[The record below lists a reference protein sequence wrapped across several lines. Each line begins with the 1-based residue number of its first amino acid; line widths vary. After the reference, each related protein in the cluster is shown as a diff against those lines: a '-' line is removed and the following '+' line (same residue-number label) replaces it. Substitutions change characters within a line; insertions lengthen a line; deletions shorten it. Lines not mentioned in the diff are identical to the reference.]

1 MKQSFPALED
11 EKASAS
17 AVEQFATSSDRNR
30 ARKLTQKCDLHLL
43 PPLFLIWFFPFIDR
57 INIGNARIQG
67 LEKDLHLTGN
77 QFNIALVVFFIP
89 FIILEAPSNLGMK
102 RVSPRIWLSGQTLLL
117 GLFTICQ
124 GVVTTY
130 GGLIAMRVFVGT
142 FETGLIPG
150 TVFLLSAYYPRFQ
163 LQWRLSVLMC
173 STALAS
179 AFGGL
184 LAYAIAG
191 MAGTDGYNGWRWI
204 FIIEGLISVV
214 IGLYCLF
221 SVPNWPEKATFLNDD
236 ERLLLKTRIFE
247 GASQARMDRL
257 DAKAIK
263 RSLSDWKIWLR

>member
-1 MKQSFPALED
+1 MSSPPALENEKLPVSTIEHTPTLADD
-11 EKASAS
+11 ERAS
-17 AVEQFATSSDRNR
+17 
-30 ARKLTQKCDLHLL
+30 KLTRKCDLHLL

-67 LEKDLHLTGN
+67 LEKDLHMTGS
-77 QFNIALVVFFIP
+77 QFNVALVVFFIP

-102 RVSPRIWLSGQTLLL
+102 RVSPRLWLGGQTLLL
-117 GLFTICQ
+117 GMFTICQ
-124 GVVTTY
+124 GVVKTY
-130 GGLIAMRVFVGT
+130 GGLIAMRVLVGT
-142 FETGLIPG
+142 FEAGLIPG
-150 TVFLLSAYYPRFQ
+150 TVFLLAAYYPRFQ

-191 MAGTDGYNGWRWI
+191 MAGTDGYLGWRWI
-204 FIIEGLISVV
+204 FIIEGVISVA
-214 IGLYCLF
+214 IGLFCLF
-221 SVPNWPEKATFLNDD
+221 TVPDWPDKVTFLNEED
-236 ERLLLKTRIFE
+236 RQFLKTRLFE
-247 GASQARMDRL
+247 GASEAKMDRL